1 MDTSGRKRCAV
12 VRRRHMTVVA
22 LVLLG
27 CALPREEPSEPRG
40 VTERFP
46 TGHADVAS
54 GGLVASYDMTTLTAE
69 GLLRDFSGRG
79 SHGRVSG
86 TVATSGVRGGAR
98 LFGAATDRVELP
110 PRRNFDLNGPLSIA
124 VWFRFDR
131 EGQHQHLVAC
141 DDKFAVWLTP
151 DDHFRFGNA
160 FGDGL
165 ETTTSLSS
173 ETWHSVIGIFRDT
186 AGAELD
192 DANVEVWVDGSQA
205 PSTIVGRSRDGPI
218 RWRQGTLYERD
229 ACYIGF
235 ESHQGQA
242 AHQRLPFFG
251 AIDELQ
257 IFERALTQAEVQAL
271 AGTGP

>member
-1 MDTSGRKRCAV
+1 MKAGLTRGSLGLLSTAF
-12 VRRRHMTVVA
+12 
-22 LVLLG
+22 LLG
-27 CALPREEPSEPRG
+27 CQQSG

-46 TGHADVAS
+46 TGHPDVAS

-79 SHGRVSG
+79 LHGRVSG

-110 PRRNFDLNGPLSIA
+110 PRRDFDLNGPLSIA

-141 DDKFAVWLTP
+141 DDKFSLWLNP
-151 DDHFRFGNA
+151 DDHLRFGNA

-186 AGAELD
+186 AGAGLD
-192 DANVEVWVDGSQA
+192 DANVEVWVDGSRA
-205 PSTIVGRSRDGPI
+205 PSRIVDRIGPSRDQP
-218 RWRQGTLYERD
+218 WQQGTLYERD

-235 ESHQGQA
+235 ESHQGLA
-242 AHQRLPFFG
+242 NHQRMPFFG

-271 AGTGP
+271 AGTGR